1 MKLSVDG
8 LTVRGYEHG
17 DAHRIRELTLEGFDG
32 VSIDQNAD
40 RLLGIDS
47 SPDWQTRKWLAVQR
61 ELEDAPD
68 DHFVAVID
76 GDVVGFITTRPVQ
89 ETGVGHIPNM
99 AVDARLRRRG
109 IGSTLIARALEH
121 LRANGMR
128 VAKIE
133 TLLQN
138 KQGQTLYP
146 SFGFTEI
153 ARQIHYMQRL
163 DHDES
168 P

>member
-1 MKLSVDG
+1 MKLNADG
-8 LTVRGYEHG
+8 PTVRGYEHG
-17 DAHRIRELTLEGFDG
+17 DASRIRELTLEGFDG

-47 SPDWQTRKWLAVQR
+47 LPDWQTRKWLAVQR

-76 GDVVGFITTRPVQ
+76 GDVVGYITTRPVQ

-109 IGSTLIARALEH
+109 IGSALITRALEH
-121 LRANGMR
+121 LRVKGMR

-133 TLLQN
+133 TLEQN

-146 SFGFTEI
+146 SFGFTEV
-153 ARQIHYMQRL
+153 ARQIHYMRPL
-163 DHDES
+163 DND
-168 P
+168 

>member
-68 DHFVAVID
+68 
-76 GDVVGFITTRPVQ
+76 VVGYITTRPVQ